1 MCLLLM
7 FQQKNFWNF
16 KKKMNFENLDDNE
29 LRKRPGLK
37 IIENILMNKVFDL
50 FFQTEKNIKKIFK

>member
-1 MCLLLM
+1 
-7 FQQKNFWNF
+7 
-16 KKKMNFENLDDNE
+16 MNFENLDDNE